1 MNSSR
6 VGEFSLSSRLEK
18 MKSFYSGQSFVWDI
32 GCDHGLLGLS
42 FLETNSVHEINLVDS
57 SHEVMKV
64 LKKKIDSYITNTPIN
79 ILCMKGQEIKMTP
92 EGQCIFIAGMGG
104 EEIGQIISRLLPQIG
119 FNSQFVISPQRKI
132 LHLRAL
138 LRTIKVHLKSEELL
152 FENDQYYQILVVAPG
167 EGRKVSLFGEDF
179 WITSL
184 GRNYLEHQK
193 KYFSLHRDKASLD
206 YASFLASL

>member
-6 VGEFSLSSRLEK
+6 VGEFFLSSRLGK
-18 MKSFYSGQSFVWDI
+18 IKSFYSGQSIVWDI

-57 SHEVMKV
+57 SHDVIKV
-64 LKKKIDSYITNTPIN
+64 LKNKVDSYITSAFVN
-79 ILCMKGQEIKMTP
+79 IHCMKGQKIKMTT
-92 EGQCIFIAGMGG
+92 EDQCVFIAGMGG
-104 EEIGQIISRLLPQIG
+104 EEIGQIITRLLPQIG

-132 LHLRAL
+132 LNLRAL
-138 LRTIKVHLKSEELL
+138 LRTIKVHLKSEELV

-179 WITSL
+179 WNTSI

-193 KYFSLHRDKASLD
+193 KYFSLHRDKASLA
-206 YASFLASL
+206 YASFLSSL